1 MQISALLLN
10 GVDTID
16 GIKISVDKPS
26 ICQSRVINLL
36 RPAVLRQY
44 FGLDLDIP
52 TERDDLVW
60 RSSYGSGSGTTSVGI
75 NKRHLATREMT
86 YAMKII
92 AKYVY
97 QDLKRR
103 FASDNAVDIREFNHI
118 TILYYYQKKIHI
130 DKRRLHEIML
140 GYHTDNVYNHNGD
153 FIQSSN
159 SQVENTFT

>member
-26 ICQSRVINLL
+26 ICQSRVINLV

-52 TERDDLVW
+52 TGRDDLVW
-60 RSSYGSGSGTTSVGI
+60 RSSYGSGSGSTSVGI

-97 QDLKRR
+97 QYLKRR
-103 FASDNAVDIREFNHI
+103 FADDNAVDIESPR
-118 TILYYYQKKIHI
+118 
-130 DKRRLHEIML
+130 
-140 GYHTDNVYNHNGD
+140 
-153 FIQSSN
+153 
-159 SQVENTFT
+159 